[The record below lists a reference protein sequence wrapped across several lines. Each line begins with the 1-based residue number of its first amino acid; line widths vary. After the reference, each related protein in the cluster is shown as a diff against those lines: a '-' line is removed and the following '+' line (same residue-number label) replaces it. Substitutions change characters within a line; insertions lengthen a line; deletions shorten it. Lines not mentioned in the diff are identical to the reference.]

1 MWIEYWKKTYAT
13 SHKSFCLFILTKHLF
28 VLCLYFLCSAQI
40 LKNKKFL
47 LHIAVFLSLLRWAS
61 FAPNQMS
68 GFCSDKTNIWTS
80 VFDSIWWAWA
90 KIVVIVHKFDATPFK
105 QRYSTTFWSIS
116 QLVFSLY
123 EKTSKSSV
131 HPFALKTGG
140 S

>member
-1 MWIEYWKKTYAT
+1 MQLRISLFY
-13 SHKSFCLFILTKHLF
+13 LFILTKHLF
-28 VLCLYFLCSAQI
+28 TFCLCFLCSAQI
-40 LKNKKFL
+40 LKNKKFFL
-47 LHIAVFLSLLRWAS
+47 LKSKLSVIIKVS
-61 FAPNQMS
+61 FFCPKIKRV
-68 GFCSDKTNIWTS
+68 GFCSDKTNIWAS

-90 KIVVIVHKFDATPFK
+90 KIVVILHNLNTTPFV
-105 QRYSTTFWSIS
+105 QQYFTTFRSNS